1 MITRPVPASVVIA
14 STMVIAF
21 TLSVAFLLW
30 QRSDW
35 QRTSQTAVAAPPPLL
50 RTTLLLAEPRP
61 TKAPTTAPTMAP
73 AAALPADSGAP
84 ADSGDDAPVLIVV
97 RNRRRLD
104 VVEATAKNTSDR
116 PVSLTLALEDGDGEI
131 VSRARL
137 ELSPGE
143 ARRFGASD
151 GIDLPR
157 GGRIRVTMPGHVDR
171 VVDIPL

>member
-1 MITRPVPASVVIA
+1 MITRPVPESMVIA
-14 STMVIAF
+14 LTMVIAF
-21 TLSVAFLLW
+21 TLSVAFMLW

-35 QRTSQTAVAAPPPLL
+35 QRTPQTAVAATPPLI
-50 RTTLLLAEPRP
+50 RTTLLTEPRP
-61 TKAPTTAPTMAP
+61 TKAPTRTAP
-73 AAALPADSGAP
+73 AATLHADSGAP

-104 VVEATAKNTSDR
+104 QVEATAKNTSDR
-116 PVSLTLALEDGDGEI
+116 RVSLTLALEDGEGEI

-157 GGRIRVTMPGHVDR
+157 GGKIRVTMPGYVDR
-171 VVDIPL
+171 VVEIPL

>member
-1 MITRPVPASVVIA
+1 MITRPVPPSIVIA

-21 TLSVAFLLW
+21 TLSVAFMLW

-35 QRTSQTAVAAPPPLL
+35 QRTPQTAVAATPPLL
-50 RTTLLLAEPRP
+50 RTTLVNEPRP
-61 TKAPTTAPTMAP
+61 TIAPTTAPAT
-73 AAALPADSGAP
+73 ALHADRGAR

-104 VVEATAKNTSDR
+104 DVEATAKNTSDR
-116 PVSLTLALEDGDGEI
+116 PVSLTLALENGEGEI

-157 GGRIRVTMPGHVDR
+157 GGKIRVTMPGYVDR
-171 VVDIPL
+171 VVEIPL